1 MNEKSKFQCDAL
13 RKLKMVSLFCTLSF
27 ALMAQTKSISG
38 VVKSA
43 EDGET
48 LIGVT
53 VTVKGSTGGTVTNL
67 DGKFTISVPKT
78 DAVLVFSMI
87 GMRKQEIKV
96 GDNTSLNVV
105 LSADAKVMDEVVVV
119 GYGTQRKAELTSA
132 ISSVK
137 KEDIK
142 VASVATI
149 SEALQGKSPG
159 VEVINNSNSPGGDIS
174 VRVRGVSSL
183 NNSIQPLY
191 VVDGVPMSG
200 SISFLNNN
208 DVASVEILKDAAA
221 ASIYGSRGAN
231 GVVLITT
238 NKGAANDKF
247 SVTVDASIA
256 FQTPTHMIKMMKPA
270 EYGKMLQTFNT
281 NDGYGLTINSTETSG
296 AGTDWL
302 GLISKSNA
310 PLQNYNVTLSG
321 GSKKVTYSSSLSYY
335 DQKGV
340 VNTSDYNK
348 FNYRLNTLVNVSDKL
363 KIGSGVIFTT
373 STRHLVPSEGD
384 LWNSIFN
391 SALTI
396 DPITPVNFS
405 TAELAA
411 NATSGFN
418 TNEYSI
424 YHNAKYTNSGNPVGL
439 LARNYQEEKNTNV
452 FGNLF
457 GSYEIIKGLTFKSSF
472 GYEYNG
478 YRYNKFNPEFFENPS
493 AKLISNN
500 LTKNERVMTHFSS
513 DNTLTYFKK
522 IKDHSLTLLAGT
534 AYEHYQLGGINGYV
548 SGLPGNAPT
557 YRYLTY
563 GTSGAT
569 VSESEDQSALVSF
582 FGRAIYNY
590 QLKYFLTVSMRSDGS
605 SKFAAGH
612 KWGNFPSI
620 SGAWVI
626 SSEPFFGENMFSHL
640 KLRAG
645 WGKIGNQ
652 SIPSNAYSTMLRN
665 NAYYN
670 FGGSLA
676 MPGYSIAKAGNPDV
690 TWETTTDYNIG
701 LDFGMLNN
709 KLTGSIDVYN
719 RKVTNLLLAIDPPMF
734 TGLYNSNS
742 VTTGIITN
750 IGSMQNKGLDVSLN
764 YTNKAG
770 KLEYNIGGVFSVV
783 QNKVLDLGPLS
794 YIDAGALRNVTGF
807 AERTV
812 VGMPV
817 GQFYGYKVLGIF
829 QNQSEIDSY
838 TRNGKLIQ
846 PNAKPGDFKF
856 GTNAANTTGTN
867 LVDADRQYLG
877 SPLPKFTYGFNLGL
891 KYKGFDLNAYFYG
904 VYGNKIL
911 EAERA
916 LISNTNNTSSNLRE
930 GLVDAAWHGE
940 GTSNTV
946 PKMTTQS
953 TNNNF
958 GVVSDAYLSSGSYFR
973 LKNLNLGYELNK
985 DVCAAIK
992 LTRLRVYV
1000 GAQNLFTVTKYTG
1013 FDPAVSNSTVTQV
1026 GVDYGGYPTNR
1037 TFVMGCNLG
1046 F

>member
-1 MNEKSKFQCDAL
+1 MNEKSKFQCNML
-13 RKLKMVSLFCTLSF
+13 RKLKLLAIFCSLSI
-27 ALMAQTKSISG
+27 ALMAQNKTISG
-38 VVKSA
+38 VVTSS
-43 EDGET
+43 EDKGGV
-48 LIGVT
+48 IGVAIM
-53 VTVKGSTGGTVTNL
+53 VKGTTTGTVTDIN
-67 DGKFTISVPKT
+67 GNYSISVPNNT
-78 DAVLVFSMI
+78 AILVFSMV
-87 GMRKQEIKV
+87 GMKKQE
-96 GDNTSLNVV
+96 LNVGNNTTLNV
-105 LSADAKVMDEVVVV
+105 TLSSDTKVMDEVVVV

-142 VASVATI
+142 VASVATL

-200 SISFLNNN
+200 NVSFLNNN

-238 NKGAANDKF
+238 NKGTANDKF
-247 SVTVDASIA
+247 SVTADASIA
-256 FQTPTHMIKMMKPA
+256 FQTPTHLIQMMKPA
-270 EYGKMLQTFNT
+270 EYAKMLQTFNT
-281 NDGYGLTINSTETSG
+281 NDGSGLTLSSSEASG

-302 GLISKSNA
+302 SLISRSNA
-310 PLQNYNVTLSG
+310 PLQNYNITISG
-321 GSKKVTYSSSLSYY
+321 GSKKMTYSSSLSYY

-340 VNTSDYNK
+340 VKTSDYSK
-348 FNYRLNTLVNVSDKL
+348 FNYRLNTQVNVTEKI
-363 KIGSGVIFTT
+363 KIGSSLVFTS

-391 SALTI
+391 NALTI
-396 DPITPVNFS
+396 DPVTPVYFS

-411 NATSGFN
+411 NSALGFN

-424 YHNAKYTNSGNPVGL
+424 YHNAKYANSGNPVASA
-439 LARNYQEEKNTNV
+439 ARNFQEEKNTGMFGNV
-452 FGNLF
+452 FGT
-457 GSYEIIKGLTFKSSF
+457 YEILHGLTFKTSF

-478 YRYNKFNPEFFENPS
+478 YRYTKFNPEYYENAS
-493 AKLISNN
+493 AKLLVNN
-500 LTKNERVMTHFSS
+500 LTKNEHVTTHFTS
-513 DNTLTYFKK
+513 DNTLTYTKR
-522 IKDHSLTLLAGT
+522 IADHSLTLLAGT
-534 AYEHYQLGGINGYV
+534 AYEHYQLGGTNAYV
-548 SGLPGNAPT
+548 SGLPGNEPT

-569 VSESEDQSALVSF
+569 VSETQDESALVSF
-582 FGRAIYNY
+582 FGRAMYNY
-590 QLKYFLTVSMRSDGS
+590 KLKYFLSASIRSDGS
-605 SKFAAGH
+605 SKFATGH
-612 KWGNFPSI
+612 KWGNFPSV

-626 SSEPFFGENMFSHL
+626 SNESFFKQDIISLL

-670 FGGSLA
+670 FGGTLSS
-676 MPGYSIAKAGNPDV
+676 PGYSISKAGNPDV
-690 TWETTTDYNIG
+690 TWETTTDFNLG
-701 LDFGMLNN
+701 LDFGLLDN
-709 KLTGSIDVYN
+709 KLTGSVDVYN
-719 RKVTNLLLAIDPPMF
+719 RKVSNLLLAIDPPMF

-742 VTTGIITN
+742 TTTGIITN
-750 IGSMQNKGLDVSLN
+750 IGSMQNKGMDVTLN
-764 YTNKAG
+764 YSNKVG
-770 KLEYNIGGVFSVV
+770 GLEYNIGGVFSVV
-783 QNKVLDLGPLS
+783 ENKVLDLGPLS
-794 YIDAGALRNVTGF
+794 YIDAGALRNVTGY

-812 VGMPV
+812 VGKAV

-829 QNQSEIDSY
+829 QNQAEIDSY

-856 GTNAANTTGTN
+856 ATNADNATGTN
-867 LVDADRQYLG
+867 LVDADKQFLG

-891 KYKGFDLNAYFYG
+891 KYKGFDLTAYFYG

-916 LISNTNNTSSNLRE
+916 LISNTNSTASNLRA

-946 PKMTTQS
+946 PRMTTQS

-958 GVVSDAYLSSGSYFR
+958 GVVSDAYLSSGSYLR

-985 DVCAAIK
+985 DMCAALR
-992 LTRLRVYV
+992 LTRLRIYV
-1000 GAQNLFTVTKYTG
+1000 GVQNLFTITKYTG

-1037 TFVMGCNLG
+1037 TFLMGCNIGL
-1046 F
+1046 

>member
-1 MNEKSKFQCDAL
+1 MNEKSKFQCNIL
-13 RKLKMVSLFCTLSF
+13 RKLKLLALFCSF
-27 ALMAQTKSISG
+27 GLALTAQTKTISG
-38 VVKSA
+38 VVTSS
-43 EDGET
+43 EDKGGV
-48 LIGVT
+48 IGVAIML
-53 VTVKGSTGGTVTNL
+53 KGTTTGTVTDIN
-67 DGKFTISVPKT
+67 GNYSISVPNNT
-78 DAVLVFSMI
+78 AILVFSMV
-87 GMRKQEIKV
+87 GMRKQE
-96 GDNTSLNVV
+96 LNVGNSTTLNV
-105 LSADAKVMDEVVVV
+105 TLSSDTKVMDEVVVV
-119 GYGTQRKAELTSA
+119 GYGSQRKAELTSA

-137 KEDIK
+137 KEDLK
-142 VASVATI
+142 VASVATL

-200 SISFLNNN
+200 NVSFLNNN

-238 NKGAANDKF
+238 NKGTANDKF
-247 SVTVDASIA
+247 SVTADASIA
-256 FQTPTHMIKMMKPA
+256 FQTPTHLIQMMKPA
-270 EYGKMLQTFNT
+270 EYARMLQTFNT
-281 NDGYGLTINSTETSG
+281 NDGTGLTLSSSEASG

-302 GLISKSNA
+302 SLISRSNA
-310 PLQNYNVTLSG
+310 PLQNYNITISG
-321 GSKKVTYSSSLSYY
+321 GTKKVIYSSSLSYY

-348 FNYRLNTLVNVSDKL
+348 FNYRLNTQVNVTEKL
-363 KIGSGVIFTT
+363 KIGTSMVFTS

-391 SALTI
+391 NALTI
-396 DPITPVNFS
+396 DPVTPVYFS
-405 TAELAA
+405 TSELAA
-411 NATSGFN
+411 NSALGFN

-424 YHNAKYTNSGNPVGL
+424 YHNAKYANSGNPVASA
-439 LARNYQEEKNTNV
+439 ARNFQEEKNTNM
-452 FGNLF
+452 FGNAF
-457 GSYEIIKGLTFKSSF
+457 GTYEILHGLTFKTSF

-478 YRYNKFNPEFFENPS
+478 YRYNKFNPEYYENAS
-493 AKLISNN
+493 AKLLVNN
-500 LTKNERVMTHFSS
+500 LTKNERVTTHFTS
-513 DNTLTYFKK
+513 DNTLTYTKRTT
-522 IKDHSLTLLAGT
+522 DHSLTLLAGT
-534 AYEHYQLGGINGYV
+534 AYEHYQLGGTNAYV
-548 SGLPGNAPT
+548 SGLPGNEPT

-569 VSESEDQSALVSF
+569 VSETQDESALVSF
-582 FGRAIYNY
+582 FGRAMYNY
-590 QLKYFLTVSMRSDGS
+590 RLKYFLSASIRSDGS
-605 SKFAAGH
+605 SKFASGH
-612 KWGNFPSI
+612 KWGNFPSV

-626 SSEPFFGENMFSHL
+626 SNESFFKKDILSLL

-670 FGGSLA
+670 FGGTLA
-676 MPGYSIAKAGNPDV
+676 SPGYSISKAGNPDV
-690 TWETTTDYNIG
+690 TWETTTDYNLG
-701 LDFGMLNN
+701 LDFGLLDN
-709 KLTGSIDVYN
+709 KLTGSVDVYN
-719 RKVTNLLLAIDPPMF
+719 RKVSNLLLAIDPPMF

-742 VTTGIITN
+742 TTTGIITN
-750 IGSMQNKGLDVSLN
+750 IGSMQNKGIDLTLN
-764 YTNKAG
+764 YSNKIG
-770 KLEYNIGGVFSVV
+770 QVEYNIGGVFSVV
-783 QNKVLDLGPLS
+783 KNKILDLGPLS

-829 QNQSEIDSY
+829 QNQAEINNY

-856 GTNAANTTGTN
+856 ATNAENATGTN

-891 KYKGFDLNAYFYG
+891 KYKGFDLTAYFYG

-916 LISNTNNTSSNLRE
+916 LISNTNNTSSNLRA

-946 PKMTTQS
+946 PRMTTQS

-958 GVVSDAYLSSGSYFR
+958 GVVSDAYLSSGSYLR

-985 DVCAAIK
+985 DVCAALR
-992 LTRLRVYV
+992 LTRLRIYV
-1000 GAQNLFTVTKYTG
+1000 GAQNLFTITKYTG

-1037 TFVMGCNLG
+1037 TFLMGCNIGL
-1046 F
+1046 